1 MDLILWRHADAEPGM
16 PDAARRLTPKGER
29 QAEKVGAWLDRH
41 LPDDTTILV
50 SPAVRAQQTA
60 LGLGRKFRTVDA
72 IAPGASAAEVLAA
85 AGWPGGRGSVLVVG
99 HQPALGEAAAR
110 LLAGEEAYW
119 AVKKGA
125 FWWLSQRDH
134 DDAVVLRAVLGPDLV

>member
-60 LGLGRKFRTVDA
+60 LRLGRKFRTVDA
-72 IAPGASAAEVLAA
+72 IAPGAAATAVLAA

-99 HQPALGEAAAR
+99 HQPALGEVAAL

-119 AVKKGA
+119 ALKKGA

-134 DDAVVLRAVLGPDLV
+134 DDAVVLRAVLGPDLA

>member
-72 IAPGASAAEVLAA
+72 IAPGASATAVLAA

-125 FWWLSQRDH
+125 FWWLSRRDH
-134 DDAVVLRAVLGPDLV
+134 DASVVLRAVLGPDLV

>member
-41 LPDDTTILV
+41 LPDDTAILV

-72 IAPGASAAEVLAA
+72 IAPGASAAAVLAA
-85 AGWPGGRGSVLVVG
+85 AGWPGERGSVLVVG

-110 LLAGEEAYW
+110 LLAGEESYW

-125 FWWLSQRDH
+125 FWWLSKRDH

>member
-1 MDLILWRHADAEPGM
+1 MELILWRHADAEPGV

-50 SPAVRAQQTA
+50 SPAMRAQQTA

-72 IAPGASAAEVLAA
+72 IAPGASAAAVLAA

-110 LLAGEEAYW
+110 LLAGEESYW

-134 DDAVVLRAVLGPDLV
+134 DTAVVLRAVLGPDLA

>member
-60 LGLGRKFRTVDA
+60 LGLGRKFRTVDE
-72 IAPGASAAEVLAA
+72 IAPGASAAAVLAA

-99 HQPALGEAAAR
+99 HQPSLGEAAA
-110 LLAGEEAYW
+110 LVLTGEEACW

-134 DDAVVLRAVLGPDLV
+134 DAAVVLRAVLGPDLA

>member
-72 IAPGASAAEVLAA
+72 IAPGASATAVLAA

-134 DDAVVLRAVLGPDLV
+134 DAAVVLRAVLGPDLV